1 MPPRKT
7 TTLHNIDIDGR
18 CVPVEIK
25 RHPKARRMILRLDA
39 KGTGATV
46 TIPSYVSFDDGIDMA
61 RRQASWI
68 KRQLAKNP
76 EAVEFADGV
85 GIPFLGEMKTV
96 RHCPDGQGI
105 VIRGDEIL
113 VAGRPE
119 HLQRRLAD
127 WLKKQARKEI
137 SERAHAKAKEIDKK
151 ITRISI
157 RDTKS
162 RWGSCGVGGT
172 LNFSWRLVLAP
183 EFVLEYVVA
192 HEVAHLVHHNHSDWF
207 WALTERLCDRMDGAR
222 DWLNAF
228 GHDLHRYG
236 K

>member
-1 MPPRKT
+1 MAPRKT
-7 TTLHNIDIDGR
+7 SALHSIDIDGQS
-18 CVPVEIK
+18 VAVEVK

-46 TIPSYVSFDDGIDMA
+46 TIPSYVSFDDGLDMA
-61 RRQASWI
+61 KRKASWI
-68 KRQLAKNP
+68 KRQLDKNP
-76 EAVEFADGV
+76 TAIAFGDGV
-85 GIPFLGEMKTV
+85 EIPYLGERMTV
-96 RHCPDGQGI
+96 RHRPGGRGI
-105 VIRGDEIL
+105 EIRDCEIL

-119 HLQRRLAD
+119 HLPRRLAD
-127 WLKKQARKEI
+127 WLKAQARKEI
-137 SERAHAKAKEIDKK
+137 TDRAHSKAREIDKK
-151 ITRISI
+151 ITRITI

-183 EFVLEYVVA
+183 EYVLDYVVA

-236 K
+236 